1 MGRLLASSWRHRLR
15 GTPLKTSWNHLFRG
29 TLAALLMVGAT
40 LATVFFLSSQHSS
53 AQQARQQGADNAL
66 LQVASKALEQAEQLQ
81 RDVRLTGRVVA
92 RQSVSLAFEPAGRV
106 SAVSADRGDAVE
118 QGDVLA
124 TLDTRRLESRL
135 AEVAARSEEAR
146 ASLALAQRQE
156 EREAQLNQSNFASR
170 TALDQARTDRLTLQA
185 RLAALAAERDSL
197 TADLDD
203 STLKAPFAGRVI
215 ERHVSVGSLVSSGT
229 TAFDLI
235 DVEQLEA
242 HLGLPAALA
251 ATFTPDEAVEL
262 MVNGEEVSGEV
273 RARLPQVDSDSRTQT
288 LVVSLEAPDHAVP
301 GDLAELRY
309 RITEPAN
316 GYWVPLDS
324 LQAAD
329 RGLWNVLVA
338 EPLEN
343 DHYRVAQASV
353 ELLHSEGDQAFV
365 RGTLAPGMRLITGG
379 THRVTPGQQVT
390 LSEEVAYESP

>member
-1 MGRLLASSWRHRLR
+1 M
-15 GTPLKTSWNHLFRG
+15 GTPLKTSWNHRIRG

-40 LATVFFLSSQHSS
+40 LAAVFFLSSQHSS
-53 AQQARQQGADNAL
+53 AQQARQQGVDNAL
-66 LQVASKALEQAEQLQ
+66 LQVATKALEQAEQLQ

-156 EREAQLNQSNFASR
+156 EREAQLNQNNFASR

-215 ERHVSVGSLVSSGT
+215 ERHISVGSLVSSGT

-251 ATFTPDEAVEL
+251 ATFAPNEAVEL
-262 MVNGEEVSGEV
+262 TVNGEEVHGEL

-288 LVVSLEAPDHAVP
+288 LVVSLEASDHAVP

-309 RITEPAN
+309 TITEPAS

-343 DHYRVAQASV
+343 DHYRAAQASV

-365 RGTLAPGMRLITGG
+365 RGTLAPGMRLITSG
-379 THRVTPGQQVT
+379 THRITPGQRVT
-390 LSEEVAYESP
+390 LSEEVAHEAS

>member
-1 MGRLLASSWRHRLR
+1 M

>member
-1 MGRLLASSWRHRLR
+1 M
-15 GTPLKTSWNHLFRG
+15 GTPLKTSWNHRFRG

-66 LQVASKALEQAEQLQ
+66 LQVATKALEQAEQLQ

>member
-1 MGRLLASSWRHRLR
+1 MR
-15 GTPLKTSWNHLFRG
+15 TPLKTSWNHRFRG

-40 LATVFFLSSQHSS
+40 LAAVFFLSSQHSS

-66 LQVASKALEQAEQLQ
+66 LQVATKALEQSEQLQ

-135 AEVAARSEEAR
+135 AEVDARSEEAR

-156 EREAQLNQSNFASR
+156 EREAQLNQNNFASR

-203 STLKAPFAGRVI
+203 STLTAPFAGRVI
-215 ERHVSVGSLVSSGT
+215 DRHVSVGSLVSSGT

-235 DVEQLEA
+235 DVENLEA

-251 ATFTPDEAVEL
+251 ATFTPGETVEL
-262 MVNGEEVSGEV
+262 SVNGEEVNGEV

-288 LVVSLEAPDHAVP
+288 LVVSLEVPDHAVP

-309 RITEPAN
+309 RITEPAS

-343 DHYRVAQASV
+343 GHYRVAQASV
-353 ELLHSEGDQAFV
+353 ELLHSEGDEAFV
-365 RGTLAPGMRLITGG
+365 RGTLAPGMRLITSG
-379 THRVTPGQQVT
+379 THRITPGQQVT
-390 LSEEVAYESP
+390 LSEEAAYESP

>member
-1 MGRLLASSWRHRLR
+1 MVRLLASSWRHRLR
-15 GTPLKTSWNHLFRG
+15 GM
-29 TLAALLMVGAT
+29 LAALLMIGVT
-40 LATVFFLSSQHSS
+40 LVAVFFLTSQRSS
-53 AQQARQQGADNAL
+53 AQLARQQGADNAL
-66 LQVASKALEQAEQLQ
+66 LQVAAEALKQAEQLQ
-81 RDVRLTGRVVA
+81 REVRLTGRVVA

-106 SAVSADRGDAVE
+106 TAVSADRGDAVE

-156 EREAQLNQSNFASR
+156 EREAQLNQNNFASR

-185 RLAALAAERDSL
+185 QLAALAAERDSL

-203 STLKAPFAGRVI
+203 STLKAPFTGRVI

-229 TAFDLI
+229 SAFDLI

-242 HLGLPAALA
+242 RLGLPAALA
-251 ATFTPDEAVEL
+251 ATFTPGEAVEL
-262 MVNGEEVSGEV
+262 SVNGEAIRAEV

-288 LVVSLEAPDHAVP
+288 LVVSLGEPGSAVP

-309 RITEPAN
+309 TITEPAS

-324 LQAAD
+324 LQAAE

-365 RGTLAPGMRLITGG
+365 RGTLAPGMRLITSG
-379 THRVTPGQQVT
+379 THRITPGQQVT
-390 LSEEVAYESP
+390 LSEEVANEAP

>member
-1 MGRLLASSWRHRLR
+1 M
-15 GTPLKTSWNHLFRG
+15 GTPLKTSWNHRFRG
-29 TLAALLMVGAT
+29 TLAVLLMLGAT
-40 LATVFFLSSQHSS
+40 LAAVSFLSSQHSS
-53 AQQARQQGADNAL
+53 AQQAREQGADNAL
-66 LQVASKALEQAEQLQ
+66 LQVATVALEQAEQLQ

-92 RQSVSLAFEPAGRV
+92 HQSVSLAFEPAGRV

-124 TLDTRRLESRL
+124 MLDTRRLESRL

-156 EREAQLNQSNFASR
+156 EREAQLNQNNFASR

-215 ERHVSVGSLVSSGT
+215 ERHISVGSLVSSGT

-251 ATFTPDEAVEL
+251 ATFAPNEAVEL
-262 MVNGEEVSGEV
+262 MVNGEEVSGEI

-288 LVVSLEAPDHAVP
+288 LVVSLEAPDQAVP

-309 RITEPAN
+309 TITEPAN

-365 RGTLAPGMRLITGG
+365 RGTLAPGMRLITSG

-390 LSEEVAYESP
+390 LSEEVTHEAP

>member
-1 MGRLLASSWRHRLR
+1 M
-15 GTPLKTSWNHLFRG
+15 GTPLKTSWNHRFRG

-40 LATVFFLSSQHSS
+40 LATVFFLSSQHSG

-66 LQVASKALEQAEQLQ
+66 LQVATKALEQAEQLQ

-156 EREAQLNQSNFASR
+156 EREAQLNQNNFASR

-197 TADLDD
+197 TADLND

-229 TAFDLI
+229 AAFDLI

-242 HLGLPAALA
+242 HLGLPAGLA
-251 ATFTPDEAVEL
+251 ATFAPNEAVEL
-262 MVNGEEVSGEV
+262 MVNGEEVSGEI

-288 LVVSLEAPDHAVP
+288 LVVSLGASDQAVP

-309 RITEPAN
+309 TITESAS

-329 RGLWNVLVA
+329 RGLWNVVVA
-338 EPLEN
+338 DPLEN

-365 RGTLAPGMRLITGG
+365 RGTLAPGMRLITSG
-379 THRVTPGQQVT
+379 THRITPGQQVT
-390 LSEEVAYESP
+390 LSEDVAHDAP

>member
-15 GTPLKTSWNHLFRG
+15 GT
-29 TLAALLMVGAT
+29 LAALLMIGVT
-40 LATVFFLSSQHSS
+40 LAAVFFLTSQRSS

-66 LQVASKALEQAEQLQ
+66 LQVATEALEQAEQLQ

-106 SAVSADRGDAVE
+106 TAVSADRGDAVR

-124 TLDTRRLESRL
+124 TLNTRRLESRL

-156 EREAQLNQSNFASR
+156 EREAQLHQNNFASR

-185 RLAALAAERDSL
+185 QLAALAAERDSL

-203 STLKAPFAGRVI
+203 STLKAPFTGRVI
-215 ERHVSVGSLVSSGT
+215 ERYVSVGSLVSSGT

-251 ATFTPDEAVEL
+251 ATFTPGEVVEL
-262 MVNGEEVSGEV
+262 SVNGEAIHAEV

-288 LVVSLEAPDHAVP
+288 LVVSLGEPGSAVP
-301 GDLAELRY
+301 GDLAELHY
-309 RITEPAN
+309 TITEPAS

-338 EPLEN
+338 EPIEN

-353 ELLHSEGDQAFV
+353 ELLHSEGEQAFV
-365 RGTLAPGMRLITGG
+365 RGTLAPGMRLITSG
-379 THRVTPGQQVT
+379 THRITPGQQVT
-390 LSEEVAYESP
+390 LSEEVANEAP

>member
-1 MGRLLASSWRHRLR
+1 M

-365 RGTLAPGMRLITGG
+365 RGTLASGMRLITGG

-390 LSEEVAYESP
+390 LSEEVAYEAP

>member
-1 MGRLLASSWRHRLR
+1 M
-15 GTPLKTSWNHLFRG
+15 GTPLKTSWNHRFRG
-29 TLAALLMVGAT
+29 TLAVLLMVGVT
-40 LATVFFLSSQHSS
+40 LAAVFLLSSQHSS

-66 LQVASKALEQAEQLQ
+66 LQVATVALEQAEQMQ

-118 QGDVLA
+118 QGEVLA

-135 AEVAARSEEAR
+135 AEVAARSDEAR

-156 EREAQLNQSNFASR
+156 EREAQLNQNNFASR
-170 TALDQARTDRLTLQA
+170 TSLDQARTDRLTLQA

-203 STLKAPFAGRVI
+203 STLTAPFAGRVI
-215 ERHVSVGSLVSSGT
+215 ERHISVGSLVSSGT

-251 ATFTPDEAVEL
+251 ATFTPNEAVEL
-262 MVNGEEVSGEV
+262 RVNGEKVSGEV

-288 LVVSLEAPDHAVP
+288 LVVSLETPDHAVP

-309 RITEPAN
+309 RITEPAS
-316 GYWVPLDS
+316 GYWVPLDA

-338 EPLEN
+338 EPLD

-365 RGTLAPGMRLITGG
+365 RGTLAPGMRLITSG
-379 THRVTPGQQVT
+379 THRITPGQQVT
-390 LSEEVAYESP
+390 LSEEATYESP

>member
-1 MGRLLASSWRHRLR
+1 MGRLLASSWRLRL
-15 GTPLKTSWNHLFRG
+15 GG
-29 TLAALLMVGAT
+29 TLAVLLMLGAT
-40 LATVFFLSSQHSS
+40 LAAVSFLSSQHSS
-53 AQQARQQGADNAL
+53 AQQAHEQGSDNAL
-66 LQVASKALEQAEQLQ
+66 LQVATVALEQAEQLQ

-106 SAVSADRGDAVE
+106 SAVSVDRGDAVE

-156 EREAQLNQSNFASR
+156 EREAQLNQNNFASR

-215 ERHVSVGSLVSSGT
+215 ERHISVGSLVSSGT

-251 ATFTPDEAVEL
+251 ATFAPNEAVEL
-262 MVNGEEVSGEV
+262 MVNGEDVSGEV

-309 RITEPAN
+309 KITEPAN

-390 LSEEVAYESP
+390 LSEEVTHEAP

>member
-1 MGRLLASSWRHRLR
+1 MVRLLASSWRHRLR
-15 GTPLKTSWNHLFRG
+15 GT
-29 TLAALLMVGAT
+29 LAALLMVGVTVA
-40 LATVFFLSSQHSS
+40 AVFFLSNQHSS

-66 LQVASKALEQAEQLQ
+66 LEVASEALDQAEQLQ

-106 SAVSADRGDAVE
+106 SAVPADRGDAVE

-156 EREAQLNQSNFASR
+156 EREAQLNQNNFASR

-203 STLKAPFAGRVI
+203 STLKAPFAGRVT
-215 ERHVSVGSLVSSGT
+215 ERYISVGSLVSSGT
-229 TAFDLI
+229 PAFDLI
-235 DVEQLEA
+235 NVEQLEA

-251 ATFTPDEAVEL
+251 ATFTPGEAVEL
-262 MVNGEEVSGEV
+262 SVNGEEINGEV

-288 LVVSLEAPDHAVP
+288 LVVWLGSPSSAVP
-301 GDLAELRY
+301 GDLTELRY
-309 RITEPAN
+309 TITEPAS
-316 GYWVPLDS
+316 GYWVSLDS

-338 EPLEN
+338 EPLGS

-353 ELLHSEGDQAFV
+353 ELLHSEGDRAFV
-365 RGTLAPGMRLITGG
+365 RGTLAPGMQLITSG
-379 THRVTPGQQVT
+379 THRITPGQQVT
-390 LSEEVAYESP
+390 LSEGVADEAP

>member
-1 MGRLLASSWRHRLR
+1 M

-215 ERHVSVGSLVSSGT
+215 ERHISVGSLVSSGT

>member
-1 MGRLLASSWRHRLR
+1 MVRLLASSWRHRLR
-15 GTPLKTSWNHLFRG
+15 GT
-29 TLAALLMVGAT
+29 LAALLMIGVT
-40 LATVFFLSSQHSS
+40 LVAVFFLTSQRSS

-66 LQVASKALEQAEQLQ
+66 LQVATEALEQSEQLQ
-81 RDVRLTGRVVA
+81 REVRLTGRVVA

-106 SAVSADRGDAVE
+106 TAVSADRGDAVE

-156 EREAQLNQSNFASR
+156 EREAQLNQNNFASR

-185 RLAALAAERDSL
+185 QLAALAAERDSL

-203 STLKAPFAGRVI
+203 STLQAPFTGRVI

-229 TAFDLI
+229 SAFDLI
-235 DVEQLEA
+235 DIEQLEA

-251 ATFTPDEAVEL
+251 ATFTPGEAVEL
-262 MVNGEEVSGEV
+262 SVNGESIHAEV

-288 LVVSLEAPDHAVP
+288 LVVSLGEPGSAVP

-309 RITEPAN
+309 TITEPAS

-324 LQAAD
+324 LQAAE

-353 ELLHSEGDQAFV
+353 ELLHSEGEQAFV
-365 RGTLAPGMRLITGG
+365 RGTLAPGMRLITSG
-379 THRVTPGQQVT
+379 THRITPGQQVT
-390 LSEEVAYESP
+390 LSEEVANEAP